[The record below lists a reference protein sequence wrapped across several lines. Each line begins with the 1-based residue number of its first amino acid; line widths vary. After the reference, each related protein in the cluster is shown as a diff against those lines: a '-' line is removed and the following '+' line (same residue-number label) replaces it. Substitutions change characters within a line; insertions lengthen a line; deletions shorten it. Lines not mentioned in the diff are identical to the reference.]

1 MGNEGLNIEKVD
13 LRGELGAEGRQ
24 LDAFEEALD
33 ELFGLP
39 RSVGRGFI
47 VDQDWLVVAE
57 GQLLLDL
64 SQKLLEVALVGAL
77 AEVADWLLQ

>member
-13 LRGELGAEGRQ
+13 LRVELGAEGRQ

-39 RSVGRGFI
+39 RSVGRGSI

-64 SQKLLEVALVGAL
+64 A
-77 AEVADWLLQ
+77 

>member
-13 LRGELGAEGRQ
+13 LRVELGAEGRQ

-39 RSVGRGFI
+39 RSVGRGSI
-47 VDQDWLVVAE
+47 VNKNWLLVAE

-64 SQKLLEVALVGAL
+64 AKKFTEVCLIRAL
-77 AEVADWLLQ
+77 AEVHDWLPE